1 MRGFNLAQYEFR
13 TLKAQQLM
21 QQHELGA
28 LLLTTE
34 TNVRY
39 FTGFSPGFGK
49 VRLDL
54 GTLLFLKVENQ

>member
-39 FTGFSPGFGK
+39 FTGFLTRFWESQ
-49 VRLDL
+49 LDL
-54 GTLLFLKVENQ
+54 GTSLFLKVENQ